1 MKEAK
6 RIHHVETADVYNYMQ
21 EHNLQFDHR
30 SMLYKNCSNNE
41 CYYDT
46 TLEINNR
53 IHSHE
58 LPNDS
63 VNASLAA
70 YFDNL
75 IEDGAITQNKAH
87 RHSWYDGY

>member
-1 MKEAK
+1 MNAIMIQLWKS
-6 RIHHVETADVYNYMQ
+6 IT
-21 EHNLQFDHR
+21 
-30 SMLYKNCSNNE
+30 
-41 CYYDT
+41 
-46 TLEINNR
+46 
-53 IHSHE
+53 E
-58 LPNDS
+58 LT